1 MPSSYLNDPDHWR
14 DRAKEARA
22 MAEDMTD
29 RWRDVAALKAK
40 LAKRLDHE
48 LMRSRRCQPA
58 VQYQRW
64 MCGARH

>member
-1 MPSSYLNDPDHWR
+1 
-14 DRAKEARA
+14 

-58 VQYQRW
+58 VQYQR
-64 MCGARH
+64 